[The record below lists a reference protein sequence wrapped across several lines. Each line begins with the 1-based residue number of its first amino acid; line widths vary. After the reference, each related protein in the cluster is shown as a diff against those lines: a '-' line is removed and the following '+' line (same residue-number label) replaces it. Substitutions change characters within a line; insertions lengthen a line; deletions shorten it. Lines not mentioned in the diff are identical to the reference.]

1 MDNLKNGLA
10 GGSSAA
16 VAVALLNPLDTL
28 KTRWQTKPQ
37 SASFNNMNDF
47 GRQIIRTEGGFVKA
61 MWMPG
66 LLANSTSILVSTST
80 RMGLY
85 PLFRNTLISSTGAK
99 EKSAWQMFSSGLLA
113 GACGY
118 FLGSPL
124 YQVKNR
130 QQAALPEG
138 RQRTVECIKTLL
150 RDNALFRGASV
161 MVGRGA
167 AVTAGQFMG
176 YDLSKTYLNQR
187 NKILEDG
194 PILHTTSAV
203 CAAFGAATC
212 CCPFDYVMTKYQVQ
226 KAAAMAGNTSVS
238 LLSVVQD
245 IYREPLRGP
254 GLLHRIPGMPVFNFY
269 SGWSPLFVRLSIV
282 MSLYMP
288 AYEQV
293 RRHVLKMGYFE

>member
-37 SASFNNMNDF
+37 SASFNNMNEF
-47 GRQIIRTEGGFVKA
+47 GRQIIRTEGGFIKA

-161 MVGRGA
+161 MV
-167 AVTAGQFMG
+167 
-176 YDLSKTYLNQR
+176 L
-187 NKILEDG
+187 
-194 PILHTTSAV
+194 P
-203 CAAFGAATC
+203 
-212 CCPFDYVMTKYQVQ
+212 
-226 KAAAMAGNTSVS
+226 TSV
-238 LLSVVQD
+238 LS
-245 IYREPLRGP
+245 
-254 GLLHRIPGMPVFNFY
+254 FA
-269 SGWSPLFVRLSIV
+269 LFCKESHMTANAVHYVGTQQRHQRTRVAVGSICKKTTIA
-282 MSLYMP
+282 S
-288 AYEQV
+288 
-293 RRHVLKMGYFE
+293 